1 LLNRLQTDTNLMKFN
16 TLAAAPRGARHARA
30 TLADLLQARGI
41 RLERV
46 MQAQRLGDEAQDDL
60 LRRGYSRRQL
70 LRIAAVFGAGAAVV
84 AASAGRPAW
93 ASGGV
98 PDPAPDAKVRI
109 GANEC
114 WTGPLAPGQTAA
126 AAIISSSNRYSPK
139 DQRGDFIRA
148 VMQVERVPYDHV
160 APWPGSSDPLSRSVV
175 TFCSPTRGL
184 VTADPTFELA
194 GRTGEWL
201 GVSVKRV
208 PLKPDYTHD
217 VKAMLAA
224 GPNAGLYYI
233 CSPNNPTGTV
243 TPLADIE
250 WLVAN
255 KPAGSMVVIDE
266 AYTHFAGNPTAS
278 YMAAAGKDV
287 IVVRTF
293 SKIFGMAGMRMG
305 YVMTRPDIIAQMM
318 RYDGGMQSGAL
329 PLPSLA
335 CATASLTAADL
346 IAERRKQMQEAR
358 EMTLEHL
365 KKRKVTVLRTDC
377 NMFMIDWHTKRAPD
391 MLAAFRTQSV
401 EIGRSWPIWPTAS
414 RVTVGSMADMEA
426 FCGALDKV
434 WT

>member
-1 LLNRLQTDTNLMKFN
+1 M
-16 TLAAAPRGARHARA
+16 AA
-30 TLADLLQARGI
+30 TQLADEAR
-41 RLERV
+41 
-46 MQAQRLGDEAQDDL
+46 DDL
-60 LRRGYSRRQL
+60 LHRGYSRRTL
-70 LRIAAVFGAGAAVV
+70 LRIASVFGAGALTLTAT
-84 AASAGRPAW
+84 AGRPAW

-98 PDPAPDAKVRI
+98 PDPAPEAKVRI

-114 WTGPLAPGQTAA
+114 WTGPLQPGQAAA
-126 AAIISSSNRYSPK
+126 AAIISSSNRYAPQ

-148 VMQVERVPYDHV
+148 VMQVENVPFDHV

-194 GRTGEWL
+194 GRTAEWV
-201 GVSVKRV
+201 GVPVKRV
-208 PLKPDYTHD
+208 PLKPDMTHD
-217 VKAMLAA
+217 VRAMLAA
-224 GPNAGLYYI
+224 DPNAGLFYV

-255 KPAGSMVVIDE
+255 KPAGSLVVIDE
-266 AYTHFAGNPTAS
+266 AYTHFAGVPTAS
-278 YMAAAGKDV
+278 YLAAAGKDV

-305 YVMTRPDIIAQMM
+305 FVMTRPEIIAKMM

-329 PLPSLA
+329 PMPSLA
-335 CATASLTAADL
+335 CATASLTAAEL
-346 IAERRKQMQEAR
+346 IAERRNQMRQAR

-365 KKRKVTVLRTDC
+365 KKRKMTVIRTDS
-377 NMFMIDWHTKRAPD
+377 NMLMVDWRTRRAQD
-391 MLAAFRTQSV
+391 MQAAFRTQSV
-401 EIGRSWPIWPTAS
+401 EIGRSWPIWPTVS

-426 FCGALDKV
+426 FCAALDKV

>member
-1 LLNRLQTDTNLMKFN
+1 MSQAILPQNRSEQDNPTTAQTLP
-16 TLAAAPRGARHARA
+16 A
-30 TLADLLQARGI
+30 
-41 RLERV
+41 
-46 MQAQRLGDEAQDDL
+46 EAQDDL
-60 LRRGYSRRQL
+60 LTRGYSRRQL
-70 LRIAAVFGAGAAVV
+70 LRIAAVFSTGAAVATV
-84 AASAGRPAW
+84 GRPAW

-98 PDPAPDAKVRI
+98 PDPAPEAKTRI

-114 WTGPLAPGQTAA
+114 WTGPLLPGQQAA

-139 DQRGDFIRA
+139 DQRGDFIKA
-148 VMQVERVPYDHV
+148 VMQVEGVPYDHV

-175 TFCSPTRGL
+175 TYCSPSKAL

-194 GRTGEWL
+194 GRTAEWL
-201 GVSVKRV
+201 GAPVKRV
-208 PLKPDYTHD
+208 PLKPDRTHD

-224 GPNAGLYYI
+224 DPSPGLYYI
-233 CSPNNPTGTV
+233 CTPNNPTGTV

-250 WLVAN
+250 WLIAN
-255 KPAGSMVVIDE
+255 KPAGSMVLIDE
-266 AYTHFAGNPTAS
+266 AYTHFAGVPTAS
-278 YMAAAGKDV
+278 YLAADGKDV
-287 IVVRTF
+287 IVMRTF

-305 YVMTRPDIIAQMM
+305 YVMTRPDVITKLM

-346 IAERRKQMQEAR
+346 IVARRNEMRAAR
-358 EMTLEHL
+358 AMTLEHL
-365 KKRKVTVLRTDC
+365 EKRNMTVIRTDA
-377 NMFMIDWHTKRAPD
+377 NMFMIDWKTKAAKD
-391 MLAAFRTQSV
+391 MLLAFRTQSV
-401 EIGRSWPIWPTAS
+401 EIGRSWPIWPTVS

>member
-1 LLNRLQTDTNLMKFN
+1 MAVAQ
-16 TLAAAPRGARHARA
+16 LA
-30 TLADLLQARGI
+30 
-41 RLERV
+41 
-46 MQAQRLGDEAQDDL
+46 DEAQDDL
-60 LRRGYSRRQL
+60 LQRGFSRRQL
-70 LRIAAVFGAGAAVV
+70 FRIATVFGAGALTL
-84 AASAGRPAW
+84 AATSGRPAW

-114 WTGPLAPGQTAA
+114 WTGPLAPGQAA
-126 AAIISSSNRYSPK
+126 AATIISSSNRYAPR
-139 DQRGDFIRA
+139 DQRGDFIKA
-148 VMQVERVPYDHV
+148 VMQVEKVPFDHV

-175 TFCSPTRGL
+175 TFCSPARGL

-194 GRTGEWL
+194 GRTAEWL
-201 GVSVKRV
+201 GVPVKRV

-224 GPNAGLYYI
+224 DPTAGLFYI

-255 KPAGSMVVIDE
+255 KPAGSLVLIDE
-266 AYTHFAGNPTAS
+266 AYTHFAGVPTAS
-278 YMAAAGKDV
+278 YMAAADKDV

-305 YVMTRPDIIAQMM
+305 YVMTRPDIIAKMM

-329 PLPSLA
+329 PMPSLA
-335 CATASLTAADL
+335 CATASLTAAEL
-346 IAERRKQMQEAR
+346 IAGRREQMRQAR
-358 EMTLEHL
+358 DMTLAHL
-365 KKRKVTVLRTDC
+365 KKRRLTVVRTDS
-377 NMFMIDWHTKRAPD
+377 NMFMIDWRTRRAPE

-401 EIGRSWPIWPTAS
+401 EIGRSWPIWPTIS

-426 FCGALDKV
+426 FCVALDKV